1 MSETYIPVENLRI
14 KIPNYIEE
22 SSEEPSKESLDNEK
36 IIKDTHNEE
45 EKNNNLL
52 SFFYKFIICL
62 CKIRIPR
69 FFTVYKIF

>member
-22 SSEEPSKESLDNEK
+22 SSEEPSKESLDNQK
-36 IIKDTHNEE
+36 MIDE
-45 EKNNNLL
+45 EKDNKLL
-52 SFFYKFIICL
+52 SFLYKFITCL

-69 FFTVYKIF
+69 FFTIYKIF

>member
-1 MSETYIPVENLRI
+1 MSEPYIPVENLRI

-22 SSEEPSKESLDNEK
+22 SSEESSKKSLDNK
-36 IIKDTHNEE
+36 IIEDNRDEE
-45 EKNNNLL
+45 EHDNNLL
-52 SFFYKFIICL
+52 SLYKFITCS

>member
-22 SSEEPSKESLDNEK
+22 SSEEPSK
-36 IIKDTHNEE
+36 DTRNEE

-62 CKIRIPR
+62 FKIRIPR

>member
-1 MSETYIPVENLRI
+1 MSEPYIPVENLRI

-22 SSEEPSKESLDNEK
+22 SSEESSKKSLDNNK
-36 IIKDTHNEE
+36 IIEDNRDEE
-45 EKNNNLL
+45 EKDNNLL
-52 SFFYKFIICL
+52 SFFYKFITCS